1 MRRLQ
6 TLIIIF
12 LALFNTTR
20 ATILTV
26 KQDGTGNYTTIQS
39 AINAASTGDTVLVWP
54 GIYYEN
60 INYNSKRITVAS
72 LNLTTGDPVY
82 INSTIIDG
90 NSNGSCVMIDF
101 VAAPAASLVGFSI
114 INGSGHST
122 YNIGGGI
129 YVYEAHITIRNC
141 VIKHCSAW
149 SGGGIAGLIY
159 STIYLS
165 GTRIYNNKAMHNG
178 GGIAIGGETTIVFD
192 PVNLNSVFLNHGTMG
207 CDISKGLSPPL
218 HIILDTATVLNP
230 ANYFFAA
237 NNSLGYPVYDLTW
250 EFNHSIIQQV
260 SADLYVNPGGSNYNS
275 GLSPDSPLQTIEYAL
290 KKILPD
296 TVSPKSIYLTPG
308 IYSPSSNQE
317 LFPIVPRSYVSLQGS
332 GSENTIV
339 DAEHT
344 ARLIYSHFLTNYWNI
359 TGIKFMRGDTYKF
372 GMGGMNFLGNDEIK
386 LTDISISET
395 KGYARSGIT
404 SNLSKIILN
413 RVSVF
418 DNSGGYPLVLGNTGQ
433 TPKDLLVYNSVI
445 QNNGPAPSYD
455 DGWGGAVGIH
465 GSLSYPTATYG
476 RLVNV
481 QITENMLLF
490 EPGAGSKA
498 ICGLSSERHAR
509 VDLVNTTFGNNEI
522 VNPVDNAQVIA
533 QEGAK
538 INFYNTIIHG
548 VEDYEIF
555 LGDGQPTSYISTI
568 NISHSNVKG
577 GESNIQ
583 NWNNIHN
590 LNWLSGNIADD
601 PLWSGSEPHYYDL
614 LEGSPSINTGTPMY
628 EPGMDYPFIKTEGG
642 KHILYTLT
650 GDTIHLPAT
659 DLAGNPRISGGRIDM
674 GAYEFQETTTN
685 HNPYGQTPKHGFRV
699 HPNPFVSNAFISF
712 KTAREHQVTID
723 VINMKGE
730 TMRTIASNR
739 FPTGEYRLIFD
750 GHDDAG
756 FVLDPG
762 TYLVCLYLDGMLAG
776 AEKLVR
782 AKR

>member
-1 MRRLQ
+1 MKRLH

-12 LALFNTTR
+12 LVLLNTSK

-54 GIYYEN
+54 DIYYEN

-72 LNLTTGDPVY
+72 LNLTTGDPAY
-82 INSTIIDG
+82 IHSTIIDG
-90 NSNGSCVMIDF
+90 NNNGSCVMIDF

-114 INGSGHST
+114 INGSGHLINN
-122 YNIGGGI
+122 YGGGI
-129 YVYEAHITIRNC
+129 YVYESHLTVRNC
-141 VIKHCSAW
+141 IISHCSAW
-149 SGGGIAGLIY
+149 IGGGIVCIIY

-165 GTRIYNNKAMHNG
+165 GTKIYKNKAMHGG
-178 GGIAIGGETTIVFD
+178 GGIAIGGESTIVFD

-207 CDISKGLSPPL
+207 CDIAKGLSPPL
-218 HIILDTATVLNP
+218 NIILDTATVLNP

-250 EFNHSIIQQV
+250 QINHGIIQQV
-260 SADLYVNPGGSNYNS
+260 SADLYVNPAGSNFNS
-275 GLSPDSPLQTIEYAL
+275 GLSPDNPLQTIEYAL

-296 TVSPKSIYLTPG
+296 TISPKTIYLSDG

-317 LFPIVPRSYVSLQGS
+317 LFPIIPRSYVSLQGS
-332 GSENTIV
+332 GSENTIA

-344 ARLIYSHFLTNYWNI
+344 SRLLYSHLLTNYWNLR
-359 TGIKFMRGDTYKF
+359 GIKFMRGDKDKS
-372 GMGGMNFLGNDEIK
+372 GMGGMNFYGNDNIN
-386 LTDISISET
+386 LNDIIISET
-395 KGYARSGIT
+395 KGDSRSGIT
-404 SNLSKIILN
+404 SNLSNILLN
-413 RVSVF
+413 QVLIY
-418 DNSGGYPLVLGNTGQ
+418 DNSGGYPLALVNTGQ
-433 TPKDLLVYNSVI
+433 TLKKLFVYNAVI
-445 QNNGPAPSYD
+445 RYNGPGQSYD
-455 DGWGGAVGIH
+455 DGWGGAVGIN
-465 GSLSYPTATYG
+465 GSLSYPNATYS

-481 QITENMLLF
+481 QITENKLSF
-490 EPGAGSKA
+490 EPGAGTKA
-498 ICGLSSERHAR
+498 ICGLSCIGHAR
-509 VDLVNTTFGNNEI
+509 VDVVNTTIGNNEI
-522 VNPVDNAQVIA
+522 VNPVSNAQVIA
-533 QEGAK
+533 KEGAK
-538 INFYNTIIHG
+538 LNFYNSIIHG

-555 LGDGQPTSYISTI
+555 LGDGQSTSYISTI

-601 PLWSGSEPHYYDL
+601 PMWSGSEPHYYDL

-659 DLAGNPRISGGRIDM
+659 DLGGNPRISGGRIDM

-685 HNPYGQTPKHGFRV
+685 QNAYGQTPKHGFRV

-712 KTAREHQVTID
+712 KTAREHQVTIN

-730 TMRTIASNR
+730 SIRTIASNR

-756 FVLDPG
+756 FALDPG
-762 TYLVCLYLDGMLAG
+762 TYLVCLYLDGVLVG
-776 AEKLVR
+776 SEKLVKMNR
-782 AKR
+782 